1 MDRRWSAVQQRR
13 ASDCIRVLLGS
24 VGRLPCA
31 NTIGSGS
38 RSFRR
43 DTILSNNHVV
53 CLRSDLASTHRD
65 RHASCARLRPARRA
79 SLFQLVDSTKQH
91 DQLQRAVDG
100 VRDRVG
106 KNISALRTISEAV
119 EYKFGVDRW
128 QHVRSSELILQI
140 SPTATA
146 LIWNQV
152 ALLHG
157 KQKLDF
163 LAEPGLVEMRRNLA
177 DRLDILAEAVV
188 RKAALPAE
196 HLESFVSRNLLESD
210 HYGEYARNTIAR
222 YENLQTLAAQ
232 LGGEV

>member
-1 MDRRWSAVQQRR
+1 
-13 ASDCIRVLLGS
+13 
-24 VGRLPCA
+24 
-31 NTIGSGS
+31 
-38 RSFRR
+38 
-43 DTILSNNHVV
+43 
-53 CLRSDLASTHRD
+53 
-65 RHASCARLRPARRA
+65 
-79 SLFQLVDSTKQH
+79 
-91 DQLQRAVDG
+91 
-100 VRDRVG
+100 
-106 KNISALRTISEAV
+106 
-119 EYKFGVDRW
+119 
-128 QHVRSSELILQI
+128 
-140 SPTATA
+140 
-146 LIWNQV
+146 
-152 ALLHG
+152 LHG